1 MTRRL
6 IGLLITLA
14 LGLLVAPFAADAQP
28 ITKVARVGVLFVGSP
43 PSSPEWQQRSLFLQ
57 ELRNLGWVEGQNII

>member
-28 ITKVARVGVLFVGSP
+28 ITKVARVGVL
-43 PSSPEWQQRSLFLQ
+43 
-57 ELRNLGWVEGQNII
+57 LRGFSALVA